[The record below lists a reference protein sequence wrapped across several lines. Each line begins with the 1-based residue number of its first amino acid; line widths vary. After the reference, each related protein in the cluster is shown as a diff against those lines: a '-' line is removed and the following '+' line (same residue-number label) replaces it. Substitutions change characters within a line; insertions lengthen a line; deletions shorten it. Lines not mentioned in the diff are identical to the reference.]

1 MTTRQDI
8 DDDDRAWLKRPA
20 TSGGIRVA
28 DTLHEIKDFAYK
40 TFDQIDEDRN
50 GFISR
55 TELQNALIK
64 PDLDWRER
72 SYISFL
78 LRRLED
84 IASAFKEEW
93 ESKDDGISKVDI
105 QEYFKQFKSV

>member
-1 MTTRQDI
+1 MNTRQDI
-8 DDDDRAWLKRPA
+8 VDDDRAWQKRPV
-20 TSGGIRVA
+20 TSGGIKVA
-28 DTLHEIKDFAYK
+28 DTLKEIKEFAYK
-40 TFDQIDEDRN
+40 TFDQIDEDSN

-55 TELQNALIK
+55 TELQKALIN

-78 LRRLED
+78 LRRIED
-84 IASAFKEEW
+84 IASAFEEEW
-93 ESKDDGISKVDI
+93 DSKDDGISKVDI